1 MHKTLTIRCG
11 VIVHYGVFFLFFQC
25 FYDTICDFIFTY
37 WIRASK
43 ATACTLKLVRS
54 LIHWFNYFGNH
65 SVVVFINAFIGLCG
79 ALRNDFLLFVAYS
92 CSEVWNWLF
101 FRVNK
106 SDIRVKW
113 AFRFYLLHSLLF
125 PLSPC
130 ASMRRNSS
138 QSQLRLHWERQCHLS
153 NFDTD
158 GGASGKNPFR
168 NETEK
173 KAQMNFQSM
182 YRTAYFLF
190 NLKWTIAI
198 GNINWEKKTNRKIIL
213 WAFPF
218 GFASVAHSLILH
230 FKSRTAASPPS
241 FNAIENKTTK
251 KKRHII
257 SSFVIVHFAM
267 WMASHRTD
275 GNCKWGF
282 PHTWPEN

>member
-1 MHKTLTIRCG
+1 MKKRLKSSFTRCKGENPWALMLWITLASAQNTDDSMWCYRALRRFFCSPNAFMTQF
-11 VIVHYGVFFLFFQC
+11 VILFSHIELALARQP
-25 FYDTICDFIFTY
+25 
-37 WIRASK
+37 RAHSNSF
-43 ATACTLKLVRS
+43 VRS
-54 LIHWFNYFGNH
+54 FIHWFNYFGNH

-198 GNINWEKKTNRKIIL
+198 GNINWEKKNESQNH
-213 WAFPF
+213 FV
-218 GFASVAHSLILH
+218 GFSIWICICG
-230 FKSRTAASPPS
+230 T
-241 FNAIENKTTK
+241 
-251 KKRHII
+251 
-257 SSFVIVHFAM
+257 
-267 WMASHRTD
+267 
-275 GNCKWGF
+275 
-282 PHTWPEN
+282 